1 MEECNTIMELIENIV
16 ESSELIDSEKEE
28 QLLKIRDYIDKM
40 LLTMSV
46 VEDDIEKELN
56 NELDEDSIDIEG
68 NIDE

>member
-1 MEECNTIMELIENIV
+1 MEECNTIMELIENIA

-28 QLLKIRDYIDKM
+28 ELLKIRDYIDKM